1 MVRFCAAKCLILS
14 TAGRLV
20 AHEVRVGA
28 AKAGRADCLMGVDH
42 HLVLCS
48 LGHSIEIV
56 VHHPLA
62 VVRFASWEDV
72 AYVTTLHCV
81 IAVVIH
87 QLVGLLHVPFI
98 IADRR

>member
-62 VVRFASWEDV
+62 VVVFAPREDIPDIT
-72 AYVTTLHCV
+72 ALHGI
-81 IAVVIH
+81 IAVVVH